1 MHASVFTIPF
11 ALWLGLNACAV
22 QAQEL
27 VTPDQPQLQ
36 PMSVEEY
43 EAYREQ
49 LQNRM
54 KNTASPE
61 RAAVSEPV
69 APERRQPEPAQ
80 VEKRDSGSGY
90 GRGYGTRDGQ
100 SGMQGRQGGGYGRGG
115 GGGRRR

>member
-1 MHASVFTIPF
+1 MHALAFTIPF
-11 ALWLGLNACAV
+11 ALWLGLSACAV

-27 VTPDQPQLQ
+27 VIPDQQRLQ
-36 PMSVEEY
+36 SMSIEEY
-43 EAYREQ
+43 ETYREQ
-49 LQNRM
+49 LQTRM
-54 KNTASPE
+54 ENTVSPE
-61 RAAVSEPV
+61 RAAAFEPA
-69 APERRQPEPAQ
+69 APERGQPEPAQ